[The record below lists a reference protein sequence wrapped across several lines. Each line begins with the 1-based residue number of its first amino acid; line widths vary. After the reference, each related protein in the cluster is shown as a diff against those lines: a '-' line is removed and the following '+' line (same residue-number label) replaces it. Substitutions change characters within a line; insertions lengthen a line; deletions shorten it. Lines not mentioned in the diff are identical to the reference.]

1 MKTNTNNH
9 FSILKITL
17 VLIFFFFNL
26 ILIINRRSVDLK
38 IFNNFFYADIHYY
51 KKSFLKNET
60 NFIQDK
66 IHKISAATQNYKTN
80 EINIINFDLLIE
92 EIGLL
97 KYLLY
102 PIKISTENKYTLSI
116 SNSQIGTNCEKIVTN
131 MLNNAGYYICLKQ

>member
-1 MKTNTNNH
+1 MKTNINNH

-26 ILIINRRSVDLK
+26 ILIIDRRNVDLK
-38 IFNNFFYADIHYY
+38 FFYNLLYTDIHYY
-51 KKSFLKNET
+51 EKNFLKNEI
-60 NFIQDK
+60 NFIQGK
-66 IHKISAATQNYKTN
+66 IHEISNATQNYKTN

-102 PIKISTENKYTLSI
+102 PIKISTENKYTLTI
-116 SNSQIGTNCEKIVTN
+116 SNSQIGTNCGKIVTN
-131 MLNNAGYYICLKQ
+131 MVNHEGYYICLKP

>member
-1 MKTNTNNH
+1 M
-9 FSILKITL
+9 
-17 VLIFFFFNL
+17 
-26 ILIINRRSVDLK
+26 IINRRSVDLK
-38 IFNNFFYADIHYY
+38 IFNNLFYTDIHYY

-66 IHKISAATQNYKTN
+66 IHKISSATQNYKTN

-102 PIKISTENKYTLSI
+102 PIKISTENKYTLTI
-116 SNSQIGTNCEKIVTN
+116 SNSQFGTNCEKILTN
-131 MLNNAGYYICLKQ
+131 MINNAGYYICLKP